1 MASRSIPWP
10 TATDIQYAIQYATP
24 TIDTATYG
32 TSRTVSTD
40 ASDAPTIAIPIVPR
54 NSSADAI
61 DAATSIM
68 AIESVKPGTV
78 QSTPSMSV

>member
-1 MASRSIPWP
+1 MASRSIPWL

-24 TIDTATYG
+24 TIDTAYG
-32 TSRTVSTD
+32 TSRTVSIDATD
-40 ASDAPTIAIPIVPR
+40 APITAIPIVPR
-54 NSSADAI
+54 YSSADAI

-78 QSTPSMSV
+78 QSAPSMSV